1 MLKWAFLVCAAL
13 FLGALYKDGAL
24 PEPGELRLEI
34 AREPLQEPISSPH
47 IKTRVGGVDY
57 TIEPSHLYDIYG
69 LVVSKHNAD
78 TWWDW
83 VHAASND
90 HLNVTDLCV
99 VWGSNAT
106 SGAYRDIAFSSGQ
119 WTCNFQTN
127 SDAAFKAFD
136 ITKISNNHLL
146 TDKPSLAKNFARCVW
161 VTKSTSRASWP
172 PTGISRA
179 WIFSGVPARPGW
191 IPATAHVKQFLQATS
206 ASSPR
211 HPPNGADLHGR
222 AAWACCCARWQG
234 SSCPTASAANLV

>member
-13 FLGALYKDGAL
+13 FLGALYKDGVP
-24 PEPGELRLEI
+24 PEPGALRFEI

-106 SGAYRDIAFSSGQ
+106 SGAYRDMAFSSGQ

-146 TDKPSLAKNFARCVW
+146 TDKPSLAKKLRQVRVGDQIHITGQLAAYRHQSGMDFFRG
-161 VTKSTSRASWP
+161 TSTTRLDTGDGACETIFVSDVSVIASAP
-172 PTGISRA
+172 
-179 WIFSGVPARPGW
+179 
-191 IPATAHVKQFLQATS
+191 
-206 ASSPR
+206 
-211 HPPNGADLHGR
+211 
-222 AAWACCCARWQG
+222 AAWRRLAWAGGLGTLLCALAGLFMPYRVR
-234 SSCPTASAANLV
+234 S